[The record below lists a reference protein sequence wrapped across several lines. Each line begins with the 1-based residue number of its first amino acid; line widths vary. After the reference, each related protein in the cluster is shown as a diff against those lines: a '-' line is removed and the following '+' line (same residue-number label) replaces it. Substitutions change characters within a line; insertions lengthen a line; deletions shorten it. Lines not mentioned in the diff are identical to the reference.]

1 MTGEKDTMQSA
12 QISGAITSKPPTIE
26 SVDRI
31 GRIVAV
37 TGGHAIILLD
47 TADGQDRYS
56 SATCPEIGTLLK
68 VDTQNAVTLALV
80 SALSSPMPSHAQSDQ
95 ELRIIE
101 VEFIGEL
108 PARSPFR

>member
-47 TADGQDRYS
+47 TADGQDQYAS
-56 SATCPEIGTLLK
+56 SNCPEIGTLLK
-68 VDTQNAVTLALV
+68 VDNNHSVTLALV
-80 SALSSPMPSHAQSDQ
+80 
-95 ELRIIE
+95 
-101 VEFIGEL
+101 
-108 PARSPFR
+108 